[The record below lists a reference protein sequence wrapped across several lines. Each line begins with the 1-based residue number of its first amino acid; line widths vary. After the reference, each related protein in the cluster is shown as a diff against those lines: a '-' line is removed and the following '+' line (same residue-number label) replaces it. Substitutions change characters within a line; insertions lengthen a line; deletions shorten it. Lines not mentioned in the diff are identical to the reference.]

1 MESQPRQRVHRGEI
15 WMVEV
20 PTGVG
25 SETTGMRWALVISQ
39 KAHTKGSYTFNAVYL
54 DGQAVKKSAWQM
66 EITEADLEYGD
77 LIKETEDNKG
87 RINLTDIYTLD
98 RKRLMDR
105 KGKVNNAFM
114 KKVMTRIA
122 SQLGITLD
130 SGCNIEGI

>member
-1 MESQPRQRVHRGEI
+1 
-15 WMVEV
+15 
-20 PTGVG
+20 
-25 SETTGMRWALVISQ
+25 
-39 KAHTKGSYTFNAVYL
+39 
-54 DGQAVKKSAWQM
+54 M

-77 LIKETEDNKG
+77 LIKETEDNKC

-114 KKVMTRIA
+114 KKVMARIA
-122 SQLGITLD
+122 SQLGITLV

>member
-1 MESQPRQRVHRGEI
+1 
-15 WMVEV
+15 
-20 PTGVG
+20 
-25 SETTGMRWALVISQ
+25 MRWALVISQ

-54 DGQAVKKSAWQM
+54 DGQAVKKEAWQM

-77 LIKETEDNKG
+77 LIKETEDNKC
-87 RINLTDIYTLD
+87 RINLTDIFTLD

-105 KGKVNNAFM
+105 KGKVSNAFM

-130 SGCNIEGI
+130 SGCTIEGI